1 MRPFAKSR
9 GPALFL
15 GLALAGLAAA
25 AVTAETGETAAAAPL
40 RCEITLEALSG
51 GTRIAGRV
59 SSTTPVSGTY
69 EMQITSRMGGGRSS
83 IRQSGEFAA
92 RPGAPA
98 ELGETEMF
106 GAPSAHA
113 VDLEIRVGHQRL
125 ACAEAAL

>member
-1 MRPFAKSR
+1 MRPFTQSR

-15 GLALAGLAAA
+15 GLALAGFAAA
-25 AVTAETGETAAAAPL
+25 AVTAQTTADPAAPL

-59 SSTTPVSGTY
+59 SATHAVSGTY

-83 IRQSGEFAA
+83 ISQSGDFTA

-98 ELGETEMF
+98 DLGETEMF
-106 GAPSAHA
+106 GAPAAHT
-113 VDLEIRVGHQRL
+113 VELQIHVGHQRL
-125 ACAEAAL
+125 TCAEPAL